1 MNSKTPLYCSQ
12 IKTNLS
18 LAFLSNERGIAIGP
32 ILFVVAILGILAA
45 AISAGSGSFTMGS
58 SAENNRT
65 KASAMIEIGQNIK
78 IGMERIVGEQG
89 VDVLNVDINPAN
101 TSLSN
106 QLYAPIGG
114 GIASPSVTMAGNA
127 QSDRWYYPQGF
138 IPGLGTGTGSYYDK
152 LAILNVSLGVCQEI
166 NNKIF
171 GNNTIPTLNMA
182 NTALAVNAGNFA
194 VTAWNN
200 TTAYAGKPQGC
211 VKTNDNIY
219 YFYQVIGIQ

>member
-1 MNSKTPLYCSQ
+1 MMRSSKD
-12 IKTNLS
+12 
-18 LAFLSNERGIAIGP
+18 LAAVLDRDAGIAIGP
-32 ILFVVAILGILAA
+32 ILFVIAILGILAS
-45 AISAGSGSFTMGS
+45 AIAAGSGSFTMGS

-65 KASAMIEIGQNIK
+65 KASAMIEIGMNIK
-78 IGMERIVGEQG
+78 TGMERIVGEQG

-127 QSDRWYYPQGF
+127 QSDIWYYPQGF
-138 IPGLGTGTGSYYDK
+138 IPALGTGSGSYYDK

-171 GNNTIPTLNMA
+171 GNNTIPVLNMA
-182 NTALAVNAGNFA
+182 NAALATNAGNFA
-194 VTAWNN
+194 LTAWNN

-211 VKTNDNIY
+211 VQTSDTKY